1 MTVDPEFSRPI
12 PIDTIGA
19 GAVEHEITASLD
31 ECAALAKRFGLKAIA
46 SLTARADVRREG
58 VQIFADGSVQAEVTQ
73 SCVVTDEPIAH
84 SVREDFS
91 LRFVPDDAPKDEEEI
106 ELSADECET
115 LSYAGAAIDLGEA
128 AAETVALTLDP
139 FPRGPNAD
147 EALRDAGVISEEEAG
162 PFGALKGLR
171 DQLAAKKD

>member
-1 MTVDPEFSRPI
+1 MTIAPEFSRPI

-19 GAVEHEITASLD
+19 GAVEHEITASPD

-46 SLTARADVRREG
+46 SLAARAEVRREG
-58 VQIFADGSVQAEVTQ
+58 AQIFAEGAVQAEVTQ

-84 SVREDFS
+84 SVSEDFS
-91 LRFVPDDAPKDEEEI
+91 LRFVPEDAPKDEEEI

-115 LSYAGAAIDLGEA
+115 LSYAGGAIDLGEA

-147 EALRDAGVISEEEAG
+147 DALRNAGVISEEEAG

>member
-1 MTVDPEFSRPI
+1 MTIAPEFSRPI

-19 GAVEHEITASLD
+19 GAVEHEIRASPE

-46 SLTARADVRREG
+46 SLVARADVRREG
-58 VQIFADGSVQAEVTQ
+58 AQIFADGDVRAEVTQ

-84 SVREDFS
+84 SVSEDFS
-91 LRFVPDDAPKDEEEI
+91 LRFVPEDAPKDEEEI

-115 LSYAGAAIDLGEA
+115 LSYEGGAIDLGEA

-147 EALRDAGVISEEEAG
+147 DALRDAGVISEEEAG
-162 PFGALKGLR
+162 PFGALKDLR

>member
-1 MTVDPEFSRPI
+1 MSSAPEFSRLI

-19 GAVEHEITASLD
+19 GAAEHAIEANPE
-31 ECAALAKRFGLKAIA
+31 ECEALAKRFALKAI
-46 SLTARADVRREG
+46 SQLKARADVRRDGNE
-58 VQIFADGSVQAEVTQ
+58 IFAEGTVWAEVTQ
-73 SCVVTDEPIAH
+73 SCVVTDEPIALA
-84 SVREDFS
+84 VEEDFS
-91 LRFVPDDAPKDEEEI
+91 LRFVPEGAPETDEEI

-115 LSYAGAAIDLGEA
+115 LSYSGGAIDLGEA

-147 EALRDAGVISEEEAG
+147 EALREAGVISEEEAG